1 MAITGTGTQA
11 DPYIVDTW
19 TDFVSA
25 FNESSKY
32 ITFPADTVFDFN
44 EIQDYAGKLTGR
56 YNTVLG
62 NGINFRNIMLET
74 GAFISATNKNT
85 FDNMR
90 FTNLYF
96 TGDAR
101 FISSSNNNNWCYFIN
116 CQFSGVFQGN
126 SKFNDSGDKLYFGKS
141 LTSVG
146 CGINLKLS
154 EQAVFRATAYSCYC
168 YNCQLTLDC
177 ESSATDRSFN
187 IYNSLI
193 EGNIGG
199 ANRSIWAVNCIV
211 NADIETT
218 LTNSNTSSISVLN
231 SDKIKTGGS
240 SSGFATVTAKQ
251 LQNAAYLSSIGFPI
265 GV

>member
-1 MAITGTGTQA
+1 MTGTGTEQ
-11 DPYIVDTW
+11 DPYIVETW
-19 TDFVSA
+19 AEFVSA
-25 FNESSKY
+25 FNETDKY
-32 ITFPADTVFDFN
+32 ITFPDDTVIDFN
-44 EIQDYAGKLTGR
+44 DIQDYSGKLTGR
-56 YNTVLG
+56 YNTVQG
-62 NGINFRNIMLET
+62 NGVFFKNITMDT
-74 GAFISATNKNT
+74 GVFISATQKNKFYDMN
-85 FDNMR
+85 

-96 TGDAR
+96 SGDSN
-101 FISSSNNNNWCYFIN
+101 FISSPNNNDWCHFIN
-116 CQFSGVFQGN
+116 CQFSGVFLG
-126 SKFNDSGDKLYFGKS
+126 SSSFNDSGDKIYFG
-141 LTSVG
+141 TNINSVG
-146 CGINLKLS
+146 CGFNLQLT
-154 EQAVFRATAYSCYC
+154 EQAKFRKTSYTQYC

-177 ESSATDRSFN
+177 ESSATDRSFD

-240 SSGFATVTAKQ
+240 SSGFATVTAEQ

>member
-1 MAITGTGTQA
+1 MTGSGTEN
-11 DPYIVDTW
+11 DPYIVETW
-19 TDFVSA
+19 EEFVSA
-25 FNESSKY
+25 FNASSKY
-32 ITFPADTVFDFN
+32 ITFPDDTILDFN
-44 EIQDYAGKLTGR
+44 EIQNYSRKLTGR

-62 NGINFRNIMLET
+62 NGVNFRNIMLET

-96 TGDAR
+96 TGDAS
-101 FISSSNNNNWCYFIN
+101 FISSSNNNDWCYFTN
-116 CQFSGVFQGN
+116 CQFAGVFQGN
-126 SKFNDSGDKLYFGKS
+126 SKFNNSGDNLYFGKS

-177 ESSATDRSFN
+177 ESSASDTSIN

-199 ANRSIWAVNCIV
+199 ANRSIWAVNCV
-211 NADIETT
+211 LNANIETT
-218 LTNSNTSSISVLN
+218 FTNTNTGKVSVAN
-231 SDKIKTGGS
+231 ADKIGENGAVN
-240 SSGFATVTAKQ
+240 GFAAVTSEQ
-251 LQNAAYLSSIGFPI
+251 LKNAEYLSSIGFPI
-265 GV
+265 GG

>member
-1 MAITGTGTQA
+1 MTGSGTEN
-11 DPYIVDTW
+11 DPYIVETW
-19 TDFVSA
+19 EEFVSA
-25 FNESSKY
+25 FNASSKY
-32 ITFPADTVFDFN
+32 ITFPDDTILDFN
-44 EIQDYAGKLTGR
+44 EIQNYSRKLTGR

-62 NGINFRNIMLET
+62 NGVNFRNIMLET

-96 TGDAR
+96 TGDAS
-101 FISSSNNNNWCYFIN
+101 FIASSLNNDWCYFIN
-116 CQFSGVFQGN
+116 CQFAGVFQGN

-154 EQAVFRATAYSCYC
+154 EQAVFRASGYSCYC

-177 ESSATDRSFN
+177 ESSASDTSIN

-199 ANRSIWAVNCIV
+199 ANRSIWAVNCV
-211 NADIETT
+211 LNANIETT
-218 LTNSNTSSISVLN
+218 FTNTNTGKVSVAN
-231 SDKIKTGGS
+231 ADKIGENGAVN
-240 SSGFATVTAKQ
+240 GFVAVTSEQ
-251 LQNAAYLSSIGFPI
+251 LKNAEYLSSIGFPI

>member
-1 MAITGTGTQA
+1 MTGSGTEN
-11 DPYIVDTW
+11 DPYIVETW
-19 TDFVSA
+19 EEFVSA
-25 FNESSKY
+25 FNASSKY
-32 ITFPADTVFDFN
+32 ITFPDDTILDFN
-44 EIQDYAGKLTGR
+44 EIQNYSRKLTGR

-62 NGINFRNIMLET
+62 NGVNFRNIMHET

-90 FTNLYF
+90 FTHLYF
-96 TGDAR
+96 TGDAS
-101 FISSSNNNNWCYFIN
+101 FIASSYNNDWCYFIN
-116 CQFSGVFQGN
+116 CQFAGVFQGN

-154 EQAVFRATAYSCYC
+154 EQAVFRASAYSCYC

-177 ESSATDRSFN
+177 ESSATDRSFD

-199 ANRSIWAVNCIV
+199 ANRSIWAVNCV
-211 NADIETT
+211 LNANIETT
-218 LTNSNTSSISVLN
+218 FTNTNTGKVSVAN
-231 SDKIKTGGS
+231 ADKIGENGTIN
-240 SSGFATVTAKQ
+240 GFAAVTSEQ
-251 LQNAAYLSSIGFPI
+251 LKNAEYLSSIGFPI

>member
-19 TDFVSA
+19 TDFVST
-25 FNESSKY
+25 FNENNKY

-44 EIQDYAGKLTGR
+44 EIQDYANKLTGR
-56 YNTVLG
+56 ANTIDG
-62 NGINFRNIMLET
+62 NGVNFRNITLET

-96 TGDAR
+96 TGDAS
-101 FISSSNNNNWCYFIN
+101 FIASPYNNDWCYFIN
-116 CQFSGVFQGN
+116 CQFAGIFQGN
-126 SKFNDSGDKLYFGKS
+126 SKFNSSGDKLYFGKS

-154 EQAVFRATAYSCYC
+154 EQAVFRATAYSFYC

-177 ESSATDRSFN
+177 ESSATDLSFD

-199 ANRSIWAVNCIV
+199 ANRSIWAVNCV
-211 NADIETT
+211 LNANIETT
-218 LTNSNTSSISVLN
+218 FTNTNTGRVSVAN
-231 SDKIKTGGS
+231 ADKIGENGAVN
-240 SSGFATVTAKQ
+240 GFVAVTSEQ
-251 LQNAAYLSSIGFPI
+251 LKNAEYLSSIGFPI

>member
-1 MAITGTGTQA
+1 MTGSGMAN
-11 DPYIVDTW
+11 DPYIVETW
-19 TDFVSA
+19 EEFVSA
-25 FNESSKY
+25 FNASSKY
-32 ITFPADTVFDFN
+32 ITFPDDTILDFM
-44 EIQDYAGKLTGR
+44 EIQNYSGKLTGR

-62 NGINFRNIMLET
+62 NGVNFRNITLEI

-96 TGDAR
+96 TGDAS
-101 FISSSNNNNWCYFIN
+101 FISSSNNNDWCYFTN
-116 CQFSGVFQGN
+116 CQFAGVFQGN

-177 ESSATDRSFN
+177 ESSATDRSFD

-199 ANRSIWAVNCIV
+199 ANRSIWAVNCV
-211 NADIETT
+211 LNANIETT
-218 LTNSNTSSISVLN
+218 FTNTNTGSVSVAN
-231 SDKIKTGGS
+231 ADKIGENGTVN
-240 SSGFATVTAKQ
+240 GFAAVTSEQ
-251 LQNAAYLSSIGFPI
+251 LKNAEYLSSIGFPI

>member
-19 TDFVSA
+19 TDFVSV
-25 FNESSKY
+25 FNENNKY

-44 EIQDYAGKLTGR
+44 EIQNYSRKLTGR

-62 NGINFRNIMLET
+62 NGVNFRNIMLET

-85 FDNMR
+85 FDNIH

-96 TGDAR
+96 TGDAS
-101 FISSSNNNNWCYFIN
+101 FISSSNNNDWCYFIN
-116 CQFSGVFQGN
+116 CQFAGVFQGN
-126 SKFNDSGDKLYFGKS
+126 SKFNNSGDKLYFGKN

-177 ESSATDRSFN
+177 ESSATDRSFD

-240 SSGFATVTAKQ
+240 SSGFATVTAEQ

>member
-1 MAITGTGTQA
+1 MTGSGTEN
-11 DPYIVDTW
+11 DPYIVETW
-19 TDFVSA
+19 EEFVSA
-25 FNESSKY
+25 FNASSKY
-32 ITFPADTVFDFN
+32 ITFPDDTILDFN
-44 EIQDYAGKLTGR
+44 EIQNYSRKLTGR

-62 NGINFRNIMLET
+62 NGVNFRNITLET

-96 TGDAR
+96 TGDAS
-101 FISSSNNNNWCYFIN
+101 FISSSNNNDWCYFIN
-116 CQFSGVFQGN
+116 CQFAGVFQGN

-177 ESSATDRSFN
+177 ESSASDTSIN

-199 ANRSIWAVNCIV
+199 ANRSIWAVNCV
-211 NADIETT
+211 LNANIETT
-218 LTNSNTSSISVLN
+218 FTNTNTGKVSVAN
-231 SDKIKTGGS
+231 ADKIGENGAVN
-240 SSGFATVTAKQ
+240 GFVAVTSEQ
-251 LQNAAYLSSIGFPI
+251 LKNAEYLSSIGFPI

>member
-1 MAITGTGTQA
+1 MTGSGTEN
-11 DPYIVDTW
+11 DPYIVETW
-19 TDFVSA
+19 EEFVSA
-25 FNESSKY
+25 FNASSKY
-32 ITFPADTVFDFN
+32 ITFPDDTILDFN
-44 EIQDYAGKLTGR
+44 EIQNYSRKLTGR

-62 NGINFRNIMLET
+62 NGVNFRNITLET

-96 TGDAR
+96 TGDAS
-101 FISSSNNNNWCYFIN
+101 FISSSNNNDWCYFIN
-116 CQFSGVFQGN
+116 CQFAGVFQGN
-126 SKFNDSGDKLYFGKS
+126 SKFNDSGDNLYFGKS

-177 ESSATDRSFN
+177 ESSAADTSIN

-199 ANRSIWAVNCIV
+199 ANRSIWAVNCV
-211 NADIETT
+211 LNANIETT
-218 LTNSNTSSISVLN
+218 FTNTNTGKVSVAN
-231 SDKIKTGGS
+231 ADKIGENGAVN
-240 SSGFATVTAKQ
+240 GFVAVTSEQ
-251 LQNAAYLSSIGFPI
+251 LKNAEYLSSIGFPI

>member
-1 MAITGTGTQA
+1 MTGSGTEN
-11 DPYIVDTW
+11 DPYIVETW
-19 TDFVSA
+19 EEFVSA
-25 FNESSKY
+25 FNASSKY
-32 ITFPADTVFDFN
+32 ITFPDDTILDFN
-44 EIQDYAGKLTGR
+44 EIQNYSRKLTGR

-62 NGINFRNIMLET
+62 NGVNFRNITLET

-96 TGDAR
+96 TGDAS
-101 FISSSNNNNWCYFIN
+101 FISSSNNNDWCYFIN
-116 CQFSGVFQGN
+116 CQFAGVFQGN
-126 SKFNDSGDKLYFGKS
+126 SKFNDSGDNLYFGKS

-154 EQAVFRATAYSCYC
+154 EQAVFRASAYSCYC

-177 ESSATDRSFN
+177 ESSATDRSFD

-199 ANRSIWAVNCIV
+199 ANRSIWAVNCV
-211 NADIETT
+211 LNANIETT
-218 LTNSNTSSISVLN
+218 FTNTNTGKVSVAN
-231 SDKIKTGGS
+231 ADKIGENGAVN
-240 SSGFATVTAKQ
+240 GFAAVTSEQ
-251 LQNAAYLSSIGFPI
+251 LKNAEYLSSIGFPI

>member
-1 MAITGTGTQA
+1 MTGSGTEN
-11 DPYIVDTW
+11 DPYIVETW
-19 TDFVSA
+19 EEFVSA
-25 FNESSKY
+25 FYASSKY
-32 ITFPADTVFDFN
+32 ITFPDDTILDFN
-44 EIQDYAGKLTGR
+44 EIQNYSKKLTGR

-62 NGINFRNIMLET
+62 NGVNFRNITLET

-96 TGDAR
+96 TGDAS
-101 FISSSNNNNWCYFIN
+101 FVASSLNNDWCYFIN
-116 CQFSGVFQGN
+116 CQFAGIFQGN

-177 ESSATDRSFN
+177 ESSASDTSIN

-199 ANRSIWAVNCIV
+199 ANRSIWAVNCV
-211 NADIETT
+211 LNANIETT
-218 LTNSNTSSISVLN
+218 FTNTNTGKVSVAN
-231 SDKIKTGGS
+231 ADKIGENGAVN
-240 SSGFATVTAKQ
+240 GFVAVTSEQ
-251 LQNAAYLSSIGFPI
+251 LKNAEYLSSIGFPI

>member
-1 MAITGTGTQA
+1 MTGSGTEN
-11 DPYIVDTW
+11 DPYIVETW
-19 TDFVSA
+19 EEFVSA
-25 FNESSKY
+25 FNESDKY
-32 ITFPADTVFDFN
+32 ITFPDDTILDFN
-44 EIQDYAGKLTGR
+44 EIQNYSRKLTGR

-62 NGINFRNIMLET
+62 NGVNFRNIMLET

-96 TGDAR
+96 TGDAS
-101 FISSSNNNNWCYFIN
+101 FISSSNNNDWCYFIN
-116 CQFSGVFQGN
+116 CQFAGVFQGN

-154 EQAVFRATAYSCYC
+154 EQAVFRASAYSCYC

-177 ESSATDRSFN
+177 ESSATDRSFD

-199 ANRSIWAVNCIV
+199 ANRSIWAVNCV
-211 NADIETT
+211 LNANIETT
-218 LTNSNTSSISVLN
+218 FTNTNTGKVSVAN
-231 SDKIKTGGS
+231 ADKIGENGTVN
-240 SSGFATVTAKQ
+240 GFAAVTSEQ
-251 LQNAAYLSSIGFPI
+251 LKNAEYLSSIGFPI